1 MLQLSSLNS
10 TQLSSQFLFDRQS
23 NIYSKIN
30 SLKTILSNQYQELQY
45 LQSSLELSS
54 TAVLSKYT
62 NSIESHSI
70 KSNLDIISSNV
81 CYENDIEIESELN
94 LSCLEPSFQT
104 SLSTPPS
111 TPFTPQSKS
120 SSSSLSYH
128 DNESGIGFPSD
139 IFYFNCYN
147 SN

>member
-1 MLQLSSLNS
+1 MPKIYSISIQITYKLSSKI
-10 TQLSSQFLFDRQS
+10 QFDFMFVQ
-23 NIYSKIN
+23 
-30 SLKTILSNQYQELQY
+30 TILSNQYQELQY